1 MSDEI
6 RTGIGGFCADNCAL
20 LFFIIL
26 FLLLFV
32 RPFPFGVNDL

>member
-1 MSDEI
+1 MADRSYV
-6 RTGIGGFCADNCAL
+6 GGLFNDDCAL

-32 RPFPFGVNDL
+32 KPFPYGYAT